1 VFKNK
6 MYVNGLGVGLIVGAI
21 LLQLMIVSKE
31 ASSKFSA
38 SGTMAS
44 VQPQTSAQTASSADV
59 DLQKL
64 KAEAAKSFQVFDKN
78 VKLYTQAELDVE
90 LQKKLKEEKDKSA
103 LASPASNKRTYIY
116 IQPNLPAS
124 SVAELLYRAEIVT
137 DRRALEEELVK
148 QNAVNKMQVGFHVF
162 EGAQNMQQ
170 VIKNLTTEQ

>member
-6 MYVNGLGVGLIVGAI
+6 MYLNGLGVGLIAGAI

-38 SGTMAS
+38 AETMSSGK
-44 VQPQTSAQTASSADV
+44 PQVTGSAPPADA

-78 VKLYTQAELDVE
+78 VKLYTQAELDAE
-90 LQKKLKEEKDKSA
+90 LQKKLKEEKDKSTA
-103 LASPASNKRTYIY
+103 GTPTAAKRTYIY
-116 IQPNLPAS
+116 IQPSLPAS
-124 SVAELLYRAEIVT
+124 SVAELLYKAEIVT

-148 QNAVNKMQVGFHVF
+148 QNVVNKMQVGFHVF
-162 EGAQNMQQ
+162 EGMPNMQQ